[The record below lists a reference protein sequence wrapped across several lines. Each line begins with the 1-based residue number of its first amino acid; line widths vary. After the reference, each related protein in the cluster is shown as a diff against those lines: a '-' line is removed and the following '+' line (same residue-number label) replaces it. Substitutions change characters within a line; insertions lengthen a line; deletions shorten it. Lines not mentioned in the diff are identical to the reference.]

1 MQVHCHKAVTT
12 FNAYPEAARRV
23 MEHTG
28 AQRGLSC
35 SNYALR
41 PPMRLATG
49 GAGAQLDCYARR
61 RSAVA
66 PNTEMNLRAS

>member
-1 MQVHCHKAVTT
+1 MQVYCHWAVTT
-12 FNAYPEAARRV
+12 FIAYPEAARRV
-23 MEHTG
+23 MEYTG

-41 PPMRLATG
+41 PQMRPATG

-61 RSAVA
+61 RGAVA
-66 PNTEMNLRAS
+66 PNTEKNLKAS